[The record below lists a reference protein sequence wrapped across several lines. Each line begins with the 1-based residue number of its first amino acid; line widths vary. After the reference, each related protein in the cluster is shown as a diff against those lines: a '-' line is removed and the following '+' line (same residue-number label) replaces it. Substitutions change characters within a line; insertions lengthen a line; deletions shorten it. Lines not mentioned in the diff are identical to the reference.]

1 MAQIGNLGS
10 LITFE
15 VSSNKVLTFD
25 KMQRTVKG
33 RWAQHEVIGGKPVS
47 EYLGPGQQQI
57 TFTVFLSSA
66 HGVKPRKIVE
76 AMEQAV
82 ENGTPFTFVIG
93 GKKVGSNQ
101 WVIESISE
109 TWGEIIDS
117 GSLLSAH
124 LTLTLS
130 EYAQ

>member
-1 MAQIGNLGS
+1 MSQIGNLGS

-15 VSSNKVLTFD
+15 VSGNKVLTFD

-57 TFTVFLSSA
+57 TLPIFVTA
-66 HGVKPRKIVE
+66 MHGVKPRKTIE
-76 AMEQAV
+76 ELEKAV
-82 ENGTPFTFVIG
+82 ESGMPLTFVIG
-93 GKKVGSNQ
+93 GRKVGSNQ
-101 WVIESISE
+101 WIIESASE
-109 TWGEIIDS
+109 TWGEIIAD
-117 GSLLSAH
+117 GRLLSAH

-130 EYAQ
+130 EYVQ

>member
-33 RWAQHEVIGGKPVS
+33 RWAKHEIIGGKTVL

-57 TFTVFLSSA
+57 ILPIFITA
-66 HGVKPRKIVE
+66 MHGIKPRKTLE
-76 AMEQAV
+76 TLEQAA
-82 ENGTPFTFVIG
+82 ELGTHHTFVIG

-101 WVIESISE
+101 WVVESISE

-117 GSLLSAH
+117 GRLLSAH
-124 LTLTLS
+124 LSLTLS
-130 EYAQ
+130 EYV

>member
-33 RWAQHEVIGGKPVS
+33 RWAKHEIIGGKPVS

-57 TFTVFLSSA
+57 ILPIFITA
-66 HGVKPRKIVE
+66 MHGIKPRKTLE
-76 AMEQAV
+76 TLEQAV
-82 ENGTPFTFVIG
+82 ELGTPFTFVIG

-101 WVIESISE
+101 WVVESISE

-117 GSLLSAH
+117 GRLLSAH
-124 LTLTLS
+124 LSLTLS
-130 EYAQ
+130 EYV

>member
-15 VSSNKVLTFD
+15 VSSNKILTFD

-33 RWAQHEVIGGKPVS
+33 RWTQHEIIGRKPVS
-47 EYLGPGQQQI
+47 EYLGPGKQQI
-57 TFTVFLSSA
+57 TLPIFITA
-66 HGVKPRKIVE
+66 MHGINPRKTIE
-76 AMEQAV
+76 ALEQAV
-82 ENGTPFTFVIG
+82 EKGTPFTFVIG

-101 WVIESISE
+101 WVVESVSE

-117 GSLLSAH
+117 GRLLSAH
-124 LTLTLS
+124 LSLTLA
-130 EYAQ
+130 EYV